1 MRNPLDRGPRNR
13 GGGKDLLRGH
23 DVKYIYKRL
32 FSYLSR
38 HKLLLILASLLT
50 VASSALSITGTS
62 LAGSA
67 IGAIAGEGEHSVF
80 IYIGLMVVFYLL
92 SFVISYVLALVMTR
106 IAQRIAERMRG
117 DIYSSLVKLPVG
129 FFDKKQ
135 AGEIVSTVSYDV
147 NTVDES
153 LSHDFI
159 EIIASLST
167 VIYSFVLMLFISP
180 VLVMVFCVTIPLSI
194 LFTSIVTRI
203 VRPLFRKRSASL
215 GELNGYVEEMVAGQK
230 TIRVY
235 GAEDSVIEGFDK
247 RNENARNAYIKAE
260 ANGTMGGPVVNFI
273 NNLSLALVNIVG
285 AILFMS
291 GGPVAITLTGL
302 SQFILLSRKFSG
314 PINQIANIYS
324 DIQSAVAASERV
336 FKLIDETKEAADKE
350 GAKPL
355 LMPKGRVEFKDV
367 SFGYT
372 PDAKVLH
379 NLSFTAE
386 EGSVTAIVGHT
397 GAGKTTIINLLM
409 RFYDI
414 SSGAILIDGERI
426 TDYTMDSLRQSFTM
440 VLQDTWLFS
449 GTVAENIAYGRDD
462 VTREDIIRVS
472 KLAGV
477 HNFIASLPSGY
488 DTGINESGVNISKG
502 QKQLLTI
509 ARAMLIDSKMLI
521 LDEATSN
528 VDSKTERDISDAM
541 IKLMQGK
548 TCFVI
553 AHRLSTV
560 ENADRILVLE
570 DGDVKE
576 IGTHSE
582 LLAKKGKYFEIYNA
596 QFDTAMNQIPK

>member
-1 MRNPLDRGPRNR
+1 M
-13 GGGKDLLRGH
+13 LL
-23 DVKYIYKRL
+23 
-32 FSYLSR
+32 
-38 HKLLLILASLLT
+38 
-50 VASSALSITGTS
+50 
-62 LAGSA
+62 
-67 IGAIAGEGEHSVF
+67 
-80 IYIGLMVVFYLL
+80 FYLL
-92 SFVISYVLALVMTR
+92 SFAISYSLALVMTK
-106 IAQRIAERMRG
+106 IAQRIAERMRD
-117 DIYSSLVKLPVG
+117 DIYSSLVELPVG

-159 EIIASLST
+159 EIISSLST
-167 VIYSFVLMLFISP
+167 IIYSFVLMVIISP
-180 VLVMVFCVTIPLSI
+180 VLVLVFCLTIPLSV
-194 LFTSIVTRI
+194 LFTSIITKI
-203 VRPLFRKRSASL
+203 VRPLFRRRSASL
-215 GELNGYVEEMVAGQK
+215 GDLNGFIEEMAAGQR

-235 GAEDSVIEGFDK
+235 GAEGAVVSDFDSL
-247 RNENARNAYIKAE
+247 NEAARDAYVKAE

-285 AILFMS
+285 AVLYMS
-291 GGPVAITLTGL
+291 AGPVSITLTGL

-336 FKLIDETKEAADKE
+336 FRLIDEPREPADKE
-350 GAKPL
+350 GAIPL
-355 LMPKGRVEFKDV
+355 SLPHGRVEFKDV

-372 PDAKVLH
+372 KDSSVLK

-414 SSGAILIDGERI
+414 DSGAILIDGESI
-426 TDYTMDSLRQSFTM
+426 TDYTMQSLRTGFTM

-449 GTVAENIAYGRDD
+449 GTIAENIAYGQEG
-462 VTREDIIRVS
+462 VTRENIERVC
-472 KLAGV
+472 KLACV
-477 HNFIASLPSGY
+477 HNFITALPNGY
-488 DTGINESGVNISKG
+488 DTKINESGVNISKG

-509 ARAMLIDSKMLI
+509 ARAMLINSKMLI

-541 IKLMQGK
+541 IRLMQGK

-560 ENADRILVLE
+560 ENADRILVLS
-570 DGDVKE
+570 DGGVEE
-576 IGTHSE
+576 IGTHKE
-582 LLAKKGKYFEIYNA
+582 LLAKKGKYYEIYNS
-596 QFDTAMNQIPK
+596 QFDTARKGLAV